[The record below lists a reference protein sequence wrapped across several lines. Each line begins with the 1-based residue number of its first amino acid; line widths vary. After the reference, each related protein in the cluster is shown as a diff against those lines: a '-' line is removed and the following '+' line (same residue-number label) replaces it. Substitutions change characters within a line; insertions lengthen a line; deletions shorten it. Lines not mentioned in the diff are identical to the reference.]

1 MQIGKLAALTGVS
14 IRMLRYYESAGL
26 LHPSRTDTGYRSFSS
41 EDVDIVR
48 R

>member
-26 LHPSRTDTGYRSFSS
+26 LLDWPHEPPDSWYHLN
-41 EDVDIVR
+41 
-48 R
+48 

>member
-26 LHPSRTDTGYRSFSS
+26 LHP
-41 EDVDIVR
+41 
-48 R
+48 